1 MAEETQ
7 RQRETEREMSG
18 FDGAVVNEQGVTF
31 GIAIVRRTVLDTA
44 LAREQA
50 ILEFSEVFGGI
61 PTVLMA
67 QDGQGI
73 PTYFGRQD
81 IVDFLASVSIEA
93 IPWQRYTLR
102 DAA

>member
-1 MAEETQ
+1 
-7 RQRETEREMSG
+7 MSS
-18 FDGAVVNEQGVTF
+18 FDGAVVSEQGVTF
-31 GIAIVRRTVLDTA
+31 GIAVVRRSVLDNPTA
-44 LAREQA
+44 RDQA
-50 ILEFSEVFGGI
+50 ILEFAEVFGGI

-81 IVDFLASVSIEA
+81 IVDFLASVSMEA

-102 DAA
+102 GAT